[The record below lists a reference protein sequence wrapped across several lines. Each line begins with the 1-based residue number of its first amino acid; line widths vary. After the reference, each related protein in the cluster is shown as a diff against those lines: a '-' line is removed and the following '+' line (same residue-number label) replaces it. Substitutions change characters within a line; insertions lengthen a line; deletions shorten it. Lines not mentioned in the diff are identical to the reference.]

1 MLIDFKINKDIFFKE
16 YLYKKPYLFK
26 KSLETSQFNW
36 DDVNEI
42 YSRADYSHRDFKIMN
57 GYEVS
62 KAEYLET
69 YNNLGVIEYNCIK
82 SVLYNYLRNGATLV
96 RNRIS
101 NEPIIDSISR
111 QISNFAEA
119 HSITGGYAAF
129 SSKSSYKAHWDTRDV
144 YAVQLLGR
152 KRWILKAPNFASPL
166 FMQQTKDFPNIEEPK
181 EIYMDIILEAGDIL
195 YIPRGWWHDPLPLDE
210 ETFHIAVATFAPT
223 GYEYIKWLL
232 NKVPDILG
240 SRSNLKCYDDDI
252 NNLDEISKEFTNMI
266 LSKDNYDEFLISH
279 YAEQR
284 IKTKISL
291 DFLGNAKKN
300 YLEDDVVLKLN
311 SNNIYL
317 FKDNKYIINGNA
329 IQVDDSSKEII
340 SKIFKHERMSVSDII
355 EMSEDKS
362 KTRNLLFDLLI
373 NDIVSK
379 V

>member
-252 NNLDEISKEFTNMI
+252 NNLDEISKAFTNMI

>member
-16 YLYKKPYLFK
+16 YLYKKPYVFK
-26 KSLETSQFNW
+26 KSLETSAFNW

-62 KAEYLET
+62 KDEYLEA

-82 SVLYNYLRNGATLV
+82 SILYKYLRNGATLV

-166 FMQQTKDFPNIEEPK
+166 FMQQTKDFPNIEGPK

-266 LSKDNYDEFLISH
+266 LNKNNYDDFLMSH

-300 YLEDDVVLKLN
+300 YLEDDVILKLN

-329 IQVDDSSKEII
+329 IQVDDSSKDII
-340 SKIFKHERMSVSDII
+340 SKLFKYERMSVSDII
-355 EMSEDKS
+355 ETSEDKS